1 LIQLETRRATRGSG
15 ALIKGLKKK
24 RKEEKKKGGGD
35 T

>member
-24 RKEEKKKGGGD
+24 RKEEKKRGD

>member
-15 ALIKGLKKK
+15 ALIKGLEKK
-24 RKEEKKKGGGD
+24 RKEEKGGD